1 MVKMCTVLK
10 LKKKKN
16 TLEVTIDNFGIQH
29 SKIKLKGFPMRS

>member
-10 LKKKKN
+10 LKKKN

-29 SKIKLKGFPMRS
+29 SRIKLKGCPMRS